1 MSSPQSWS
9 EREEAELHYLILS
22 FLEASPCEN
31 TFQVYR
37 DEATNLGLLPNGLSY
52 DDVKGETH
60 LNTVPPKFLLEIL
73 KAAGTLLRRQ
83 ELGKEYESV
92 TERLLNSAYDNG
104 GGIPRLL
111 SFLCP
116 EVVGAVTRLNCN
128 PMNSLAH
135 HTTNKITPMRTQKRD
150 TSFFYS
156 LPHSIFTSFFS
167 TTFIETRM

>member
-104 GGIPRLL
+104 GGISRLL

-116 EVVGAVTRLNCN
+116 EVVGAVTRINCN

-135 HTTNKITPMRTQKRD
+135 HTTNKITPMRTQKKRHILLL
-150 TSFFYS
+150 F
-156 LPHSIFTSFFS
+156 FTSFHFHIFFS
-167 TTFIETRM
+167 TAFIETRM